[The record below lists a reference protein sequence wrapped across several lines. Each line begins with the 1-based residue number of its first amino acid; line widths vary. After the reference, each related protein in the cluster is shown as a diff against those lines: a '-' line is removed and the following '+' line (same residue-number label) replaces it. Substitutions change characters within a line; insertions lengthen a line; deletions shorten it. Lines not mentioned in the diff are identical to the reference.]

1 MSSIYS
7 HLKKMS
13 PQLLVSNLEQSIN
26 FYTNKLGFNLA
37 FSYENFYAA
46 VGKDHFS
53 IHLKSGKP
61 LLKERMQKRDNQD
74 IDLIFSVDKIED
86 LYLRALAE
94 SIEIVQPLRNM
105 PYAKEF
111 YIADPDGYIL
121 AFIEET
127 KN

>member
-13 PQLLVSNLEQSIN
+13 PQLLVANLEQSLN
-26 FYTNKLGFNLA
+26 FYTGKLGFNLA
-37 FSYENFYAA
+37 FRYQDFYA
-46 VGKDHFS
+46 VLGKDPFS
-53 IHLKSGKP
+53 IHLKLGKP
-61 LLKERMQKRDNQD
+61 LQKERIQKRNNQD
-74 IDLIFSVDKIED
+74 IDITFSVDNIED
-86 LYLRALAE
+86 LYLKVLAE
-94 SIEIVQPLRNM
+94 SIEIVQPLRSM

>member
-13 PQLLVSNLEQSIN
+13 PQLLVSDLEQSLN
-26 FYTNKLGFNLA
+26 FYMGKLGFNLA
-37 FSYENFYAA
+37 FRYQNFYAA
-46 VGKDHFS
+46 IGKDPFS
-53 IHLKSGKP
+53 IHLKLGKP
-61 LLKERMQKRDNQD
+61 LLKERMQKRNNQD
-74 IDLIFSVDKIED
+74 IDLTFSVDDIED
-86 LYLRALAE
+86 LYLKVLAE

-111 YIADPDGYIL
+111 YISDPDGYIL